1 MLTRII
7 IALVMTV
14 SLLFIDITGW
24 IRLALYLVV
33 YLIIGYD
40 ILKRRG
46 LGLFT
51 VGCLMRISL
60 WPLQLWV
67 LSHLQYMKKVVII
80 WKQ

>member
-40 ILKRRG
+40 IL
-46 LGLFT
+46 
-51 VGCLMRISL
+51 
-60 WPLQLWV
+60 
-67 LSHLQYMKKVVII
+67 LST
-80 WKQ
+80 

>member
-40 ILKRRG
+40 ILKKAW
-46 LGLFT
+46 LG
-51 VGCLMRISL
+51 
-60 WPLQLWV
+60 
-67 LSHLQYMKKVVII
+67 II
-80 WKQ
+80 HGRVFDENFPILL